1 MSAPASYGQAALAL
15 VDAVLDL
22 GVTRAALLMRH
33 SAREFNRDIHDL
45 LNPLTDPGRGF
56 CRELGRALPKSLYL
70 RGYHSP
76 PERCAETAA
85 LIVDTHTAHGGRAGK
100 TRAVESLG
108 PFWAL
113 DQIKMWKAMEALGGN
128 QPFIEAWCQG
138 RLPADVM
145 IDGALSARLI
155 VRSTLERLRAAREP
169 QHLDLCV
176 THDTTLWLLKDRLLE
191 QPATEVDSE
200 FLDAIVLYEQDDG
213 VWLQSRHGPA
223 RNVAAALAEL

>member
-15 VDAVLDL
+15 LDAVLGL

-45 LNPLTDPGRGF
+45 LNPLTDPGRDF

-76 PERCAETAA
+76 PERCAETAT

-128 QPFIEAWCQG
+128 RTFIEAWCQ
-138 RLPADVM
+138 RRVPPDAM
-145 IDGALSARLI
+145 IDAEVSARLI
-155 VRSTLERLRAAREP
+155 ARSTLERLRTAREP
-169 QHLDLCV
+169 LQLDLCI
-176 THDTTLWLLKDRLLE
+176 THDTTLWLLKDRLLD
-191 QPATEVDSE
+191 QPVTEVDSE
-200 FLDAIVLYEQDDG
+200 FLDAIVLYELGDG

-223 RNVAAALAEL
+223 RNIASALAEL

>member
-15 VDAVLDL
+15 VDGVLGL

-33 SAREFNRDIHDL
+33 SAREFNREIHDL
-45 LNPLTDPGRGF
+45 LNPLTDPGRDF

-76 PERCAETAA
+76 PERCAETAT
-85 LIVDTHTAHGGRAGK
+85 LVVDTHTAHGGRAGK

-191 QPATEVDSE
+191 QPATQVDSE